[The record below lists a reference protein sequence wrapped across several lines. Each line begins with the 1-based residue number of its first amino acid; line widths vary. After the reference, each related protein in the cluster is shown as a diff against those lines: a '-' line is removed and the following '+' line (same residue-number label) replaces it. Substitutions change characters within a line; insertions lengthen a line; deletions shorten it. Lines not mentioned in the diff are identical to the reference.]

1 MSDRV
6 VVDWGRPVARYCG
19 NRLADVTELADEIAS
34 SRFVADATVARGGV
48 RAETGSGRLLYDP
61 REVLERICAEVRR
74 EASS

>member
-1 MSDRV
+1 M
-6 VVDWGRPVARYCG
+6 P
-19 NRLADVTELADEIAS
+19 ELADEVAA